1 MRASK
6 NLSNDSKK
14 TKNAWLTPTG
24 IQFPNGQWVSG
35 MEMEGEEISIPT

>member
-1 MRASK
+1 MCVHQK
-6 NLSNDSKK
+6 FVKWQQK
-14 TKNAWLTPTG
+14 TKNACLTPTG

>member
-1 MRASK
+1 MRDGHLEISIP
-6 NLSNDSKK
+6 LI
-14 TKNAWLTPTG
+14 TWLTLTG